1 MVIIAKD
8 SGEVPRFLKTDT
20 TGRLYV
26 MQPEDTYHYV
36 TWTDDTSGTD
46 QTIWDPAAG
55 KALHLTTLIIVVD
68 KACLLELYDNATGTT
83 IAMFSFSARTGSSFP
98 LSTSLA
104 LAADRNLGARL
115 TSDLGTT
122 TAYVTAVGH
131 EH

>member
-1 MVIIAKD
+1 MSIIAAD
-8 SGEVPRFLKTDT
+8 SDNIPRLLLTDT
-20 TGRLYV
+20 TGTLYA
-26 MQPEDTYHYV
+26 MSPEDTYHYV

-83 IAMFSFSARTGSSFP
+83 IAMFSFAARTGTSFP